1 MDRVKIRGYSTKT
14 HADSSAAGPANDSLA
29 SSPNHSLVP
38 DESAPEDDSK
48 AFAVAT
54 EAEISEIALAPLL
67 AIVVWL
73 LLSQGQ
79 TTANIYWLAAV
90 SFSIGLIT
98 KEIIESIKKLM
109 TRLTFDTTDHSR
121 HSTE

>member
-38 DESAPEDDSK
+38 DESAPEDYSK
-48 AFAVAT
+48 TFAIA

-98 KEIIESIKKLM
+98 
-109 TRLTFDTTDHSR
+109 RNY
-121 HSTE
+121 

>member
-14 HADSSAAGPANDSLA
+14 HAASSAAGSANDSLA
-29 SSPNHSLVP
+29 SSPNHSLVL
-38 DESAPEDDSK
+38 DESMSEDDSK

-73 LLSQGQ
+73 LLSQEQLLQ
-79 TTANIYWLAAV
+79 TQPQ
-90 SFSIGLIT
+90 
-98 KEIIESIKKLM
+98 K
-109 TRLTFDTTDHSR
+109 H
-121 HSTE
+121 